1 MIGVHQCSPSL
12 TGAGAANSEGCQWI
26 AKNSQVW
33 NTSIKNIK
41 VLVANATL
49 LDSYFTYI
57 TILMMVFCGAHT
69 VLSSRYNILL
79 VVLLDG
85 CRLDVD

>member
-1 MIGVHQCSPSL
+1 MPL
-12 TGAGAANSEGCQWI
+12 YWI
-26 AKNSQVW
+26 LISH
-33 NTSIKNIK
+33 
-41 VLVANATL
+41 
-49 LDSYFTYI
+49 

-85 CRLDVD
+85 CRLDVDLELVLGLKSVDEFCHSSPMGIGGADTSQPPKGEICMDK